1 MSKNKKVVSIAME
14 PELHEQLKQYS
25 KRKGESV
32 SSYVGM
38 LVNKSLKL
46 NVDDEPIIV
55 GKPIEEDVL
64 PVVLMIPANLK
75 GNSSELASWLNDKM
89 KGIYKKLS

>member
-14 PELHEQLKQYS
+14 PELHEQLKQYA

-32 SSYVGM
+32 SFYVGM
-38 LVNKSLKL
+38 LVNKALKL

-55 GKPIEEDVL
+55 GKPIEENVL
-64 PVVLMIPANLK
+64 PVVDDSRRFK
-75 GNSSELASWLNDKM
+75 R
-89 KGIYKKLS
+89 